1 MQGYLFSP
9 RDFKNFIN
17 FKILKHMQKK
27 VEFYK
32 FALENMILDF

>member
-17 FKILKHMQKK
+17 FKILKHMQK

-32 FALENMILDF
+32 FALGNMILDF